1 VEDALAVALDDHSV
15 VVAVFV
21 EKERV
26 HAADLL

>member
-1 VEDALAVALDDHSV
+1 VEHSVSVALDDHAV

-26 HAADLL
+26 HASDLL